1 MEKSKYISKEPCPEC
16 QSKDNVAVYDDGHKY
31 CFGCGWQFQP
41 PKDKPIKF
49 EKPFKMKVTPLLPF
63 VTPKALPKR
72 GITKETCELYDYGY
86 AEYNNQVVQV
96 ATYHDKIGKPVA
108 QHLRY
113 KDKRFGWVGDTSNM
127 QLWGQ
132 KIWRQNHGTETKVF
146 AVITEGEVDCLTIS
160 QIQGN
165 RYPVV
170 SLPNGCQSANKY
182 IAANLEWLS
191 QFNRIVICF
200 DSDKPGMDA
209 AEKAVEILPPGKAAI
224 CRLPRK
230 DANEMLLA
238 GEGEELK
245 DLLFKAIPARPDGIH
260 NAYDLWEQLIKKDE
274 TGVCSYPFPMLN
286 KMCQGFRK
294 QALVTICAGTGSG
307 KSLLCREMAYHFLNN
322 GLKVGWIG
330 LEESSKRS
338 MQGILSIALNK
349 PLHLEQD
356 NVEEKELRQAFDYI
370 FAGNRFLLLEH
381 FGSLDPDRLL
391 EQITYMATGENCD
404 VIFLDHISIVVS
416 GLTVGDERKQI
427 DVCVTKL
434 RQVVEKTGV
443 GLVMVSHLRRT
454 DGKPAE
460 DGGDINLASLRGS
473 QSIAQL
479 SDLVVCG
486 IRSQTDEEKNN
497 ELQLKVLKNRHTGCL
512 GMADKLT
519 YTETTG
525 RLMVA
530 ASDFFGEKL

>member
-1 MEKSKYISKEPCPEC
+1 MQKSKYISKEPCPEC
-16 QSKDNVAVYDDGHKY
+16 QSRDNVAVYDDGHKY

-165 RYPVV
+165 RFPVV

-238 GEGEELK
+238 
-245 DLLFKAIPARPDGIH
+245 
-260 NAYDLWEQLIKKDE
+260 
-274 TGVCSYPFPMLN
+274 
-286 KMCQGFRK
+286 
-294 QALVTICAGTGSG
+294 
-307 KSLLCREMAYHFLNN
+307 
-322 GLKVGWIG
+322 
-330 LEESSKRS
+330 
-338 MQGILSIALNK
+338 
-349 PLHLEQD
+349 
-356 NVEEKELRQAFDYI
+356 
-370 FAGNRFLLLEH
+370 
-381 FGSLDPDRLL
+381 
-391 EQITYMATGENCD
+391 
-404 VIFLDHISIVVS
+404 
-416 GLTVGDERKQI
+416 
-427 DVCVTKL
+427 
-434 RQVVEKTGV
+434 
-443 GLVMVSHLRRT
+443 
-454 DGKPAE
+454 
-460 DGGDINLASLRGS
+460 
-473 QSIAQL
+473 
-479 SDLVVCG
+479 
-486 IRSQTDEEKNN
+486 
-497 ELQLKVLKNRHTGCL
+497 
-512 GMADKLT
+512 
-519 YTETTG
+519 
-525 RLMVA
+525 
-530 ASDFFGEKL
+530 